1 MTPIGELTDAV
12 WSRVFSVNVDGT
24 MKLMRAV
31 DPIML
36 AQGSGSIVNTA
47 SEAALRGSAAGVAY
61 TASKHAVVGLTKSTV
76 FMYGP
81 SGLRVNAVAPGP
93 TITNIE
99 AKFAS
104 PLGAQRVRQAM
115 AILPDA
121 AEAEALAASITFL
134 LSDDGVN
141 INGVVLASDGG
152 WSAA

>member
-1 MTPIGELTDAV
+1 VHETTDEVWERVLAVNLTGTFRLTRAV
-12 WSRVFSVNVDGT
+12 LPAMLRAGRGAVVNV
-24 MKLMRAV
+24 
-31 DPIML
+31 
-36 AQGSGSIVNTA
+36 A

-61 TASKHAVVGLTKSTV
+61 TTSKHAVVGLTKSTA

-81 SGLRVNAVAPGP
+81 SGVRVNAVAPGP

-115 AILPDA
+115 ALLPDA
-121 AEAEALAASITFL
+121 AEAEALASSITFL